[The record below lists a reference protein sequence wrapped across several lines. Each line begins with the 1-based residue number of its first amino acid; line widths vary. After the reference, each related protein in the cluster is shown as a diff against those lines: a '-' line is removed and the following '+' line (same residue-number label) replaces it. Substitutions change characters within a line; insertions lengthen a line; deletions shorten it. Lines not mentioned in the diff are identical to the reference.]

1 MKLLNKIKLGREM
14 LSNENFDPDFV
25 KNTQPMGNM
34 IFKENY
40 IKKGDGYETCIHIY
54 SLPKTVNDLWL
65 RKITE
70 IENVIT
76 TLDIT
81 TEKSTKIINQLSKA
95 ISEYDTRE
103 SQARTPQERM
113 KARKNAETNESL
125 LDRVTDGEVIKKIHL
140 RIFVYERTI
149 NDLEKKVK
157 AVLEELEG
165 DLFRASI
172 FLNELEDDFNS
183 LQNSLTTQKEDFLT
197 KRDGLFIESSTLGA
211 GF

>member
-125 LDRVTDGEVIKKIHL
+125 LDRVTDGEVIKKDSFKNFCL
-140 RIFVYERTI
+140 
-149 NDLEKKVK
+149 
-157 AVLEELEG
+157 
-165 DLFRASI
+165 
-172 FLNELEDDFNS
+172 
-183 LQNSLTTQKEDFLT
+183 
-197 KRDGLFIESSTLGA
+197 
-211 GF
+211 